1 MSHLEPRG
9 EIGARHTLLS
19 WAGPC
24 PILFLLVTMGSA
36 KSVPVTP
43 ARPPP
48 HNKLLARVA
57 DPRSPSAGILRTPIQ
72 VESSPQPSL
81 PAGEQVEGPKLVQ
94 DSDPRSPTLGIARTP
109 MKTSGDP
116 PSPLVKQLN
125 DVFETED
132 PKLSLPPEAIL
143 PLETTSSPRLDL
155 PLGTQVSVED
165 QVPPGSRTELPAEQ
179 VFAKE
184 KTGHASETPVASQV
198 SDKPL
203 RDPETPRSSGS
214 KRSRRKANSKVPG
227 RSPLTV
233 LQDDNSPGALT
244 PRQGKQPSLSE
255 NFREL
260 KEGAVLGTG
269 RLLKTGGR
277 AWEQGQG
284 HDKENRHFP
293 LVEN

>member
-1 MSHLEPRG
+1 
-9 EIGARHTLLS
+9 
-19 WAGPC
+19 
-24 PILFLLVTMGSA
+24 MGSA

-48 HNKLLARVA
+48 HNKLLSRVA

-81 PAGEQVEGPKLVQ
+81 LAGEQVEEPKLAQ

-109 MKTSGDP
+109 MKTSGEP
-116 PSPLVKQLN
+116 PSPLVKQLS

-143 PLETTSSPRLDL
+143 PRETPSSPLLDL
-155 PLGTQVSVED
+155 LLGTQVSLED
-165 QVPPGSRTELPAEQ
+165 QVPPGSQTELPAEQ
-179 VFAKE
+179 VFARE
-184 KTGHASETPVASQV
+184 KTGHVSETPVASQG

-214 KRSRRKANSKVPG
+214 KCSRRKANNKVPG

-233 LQDDNSPGALT
+233 LQDDNSPGTLT

-260 KEGAVLGTG
+260 KEGAILGTG
-269 RLLKTGGR
+269 RPLKTGGR

-284 HDKENRHFP
+284 HDKENQHFA
-293 LVEN
+293 LVES

>member
-1 MSHLEPRG
+1 
-9 EIGARHTLLS
+9 
-19 WAGPC
+19 
-24 PILFLLVTMGSA
+24 MGSA

-109 MKTSGDP
+109 MKTSGEP
-116 PSPLVKQLN
+116 PSPLVKQLS

-143 PLETTSSPRLDL
+143 PLETPSSPRPDL
-155 PLGTQVSVED
+155 PLGTQVSLED
-165 QVPPGSRTELPAEQ
+165 QVPPGSQTELSAEQ

-184 KTGHASETPVASQV
+184 ETGHASETPVSSQG

-203 RDPETPRSSGS
+203 RDPETPRSSAS
-214 KRSRRKANSKVPG
+214 SVPDFEEAVPG
-227 RSPLTV
+227 
-233 LQDDNSPGALT
+233 
-244 PRQGKQPSLSE
+244 
-255 NFREL
+255 
-260 KEGAVLGTG
+260 
-269 RLLKTGGR
+269 TGGHSHPISCDPQAADPVIVTR
-277 AWEQGQG
+277 E
-284 HDKENRHFP
+284 DT
-293 LVEN
+293 L

>member
-1 MSHLEPRG
+1 MS
-9 EIGARHTLLS
+9 LL
-19 WAGPC
+19 P
-24 PILFLLVTMGSA
+24 
-36 KSVPVTP
+36 
-43 ARPPP
+43 
-48 HNKLLARVA
+48 
-57 DPRSPSAGILRTPIQ
+57 SP
-72 VESSPQPSL
+72 
-81 PAGEQVEGPKLVQ
+81 
-94 DSDPRSPTLGIARTP
+94 
-109 MKTSGDP
+109 DP
-116 PSPLVKQLN
+116 PSPLVKQLS

-143 PLETTSSPRLDL
+143 PLETPSSPRLDL

-165 QVPPGSRTELPAEQ
+165 QVPPGSQTELPAEQ